1 MPVEK
6 FASGE
11 EMNAAPIRVV
21 AGDSFDRFIRHCV
34 RYWRL
39 SPRRY
44 PRGVFKF
51 RTIEESQAARD
62 RLARPGSR
70 PSE

>member
-11 EMNAAPIRVV
+11 EMNAAPIRAL
-21 AGDSFDRFIRHCV
+21 AGNSFDRFVRHCS
-34 RYWRL
+34 RYWKVF
-39 SPRRY
+39 PRRY

-51 RTIEESQAARD
+51 RTIEEAQAARD
-62 RLARPGSR
+62 RVARIGSG
-70 PSE
+70 PSG